1 MALIVQ
7 ELPRYGYW
15 TVGPAMRCAAASLP
29 LEQTNESSDEPL
41 SLARCPLCGVSHTL
55 MGLHKTART
64 RPLLLVVD
72 DEAPVLK
79 VIERLATKTGFDVI
93 TCGSGTEAM
102 QILARRS
109 ADLAMLDLRM
119 PDVNG
124 LDLLRQIRASVPG
137 CEVILMTGYAA
148 VDSAVEAIKLG
159 AREYLTK
166 PFDFDRLR
174 QVLLDTRVELE
185 RRAQVVALE
194 GEVARQLE
202 FCGMFGRSPAM
213 QEIFSLIQRLAPHA
227 KVVLISGETG
237 TGKELAARAFH
248 QVGPR
253 RGRAFVTIN
262 CSAVVDTLF
271 ESELFGHARG
281 AFTGAVE
288 SKPGVFE
295 AAQGGT
301 LFLDEIGEL
310 PLSVQAKLL
319 RALEYGE
326 VQRVGSLQPKKVD
339 VSVIAATNR
348 DLRSEVAAGR
358 FRGDLF
364 YRLNVVEVVLPPLR
378 ERREDIPYL
387 TAAFIGDCS
396 QRIQKAISGLTPS
409 AERMVLNAR
418 WDGNVRELKN
428 AIERACMLVEGTT
441 ISERELL
448 GALGADG
455 QNTMPRPR
463 PDGAARSSEPP
474 AGLEEL
480 ERDHIVDVLRQVHG
494 NRMAAA
500 KVLGISRRALYR
512 RLERHHIADDPSLAP
527 ARRA

>member
-1 MALIVQ
+1 VH
-7 ELPRYGYW
+7 
-15 TVGPAMRCAAASLP
+15 ASV
-29 LEQTNESSDEPL
+29 
-41 SLARCPLCGVSHTL
+41 VS
-55 MGLHKTART
+55 KTAST

-72 DEAPVLK
+72 DEQPVLR
-79 VIERLATKTGFDVI
+79 VVERLAAKAGYDVV
-93 TCGSGTEAM
+93 TCASGADAM
-102 QILARRS
+102 RELMRKP
-109 ADLAMLDLRM
+109 ADLAMVDLRM

-124 LDLLRQIRASVPG
+124 LDLLRQIRTSVPS
-137 CEVILMTGYAA
+137 CEVILMTAHAA

-174 QVLLDTRVELE
+174 VVLVEIREELE

-194 GEVARQLE
+194 SQVARQLE
-202 FCGMFGRSPAM
+202 FCGMMGRSPVM
-213 QEIFSLIQRLAPHA
+213 QELFSLIQRLAPHA

-248 QVGPR
+248 QAGPR
-253 RGRAFVTIN
+253 RNRPFVTIN

-271 ESELFGHARG
+271 ESELFGHVRG
-281 AFTGAVE
+281 AFTGAVDA
-288 SKPGVFE
+288 KPGVFE

-339 VSVIAATNR
+339 VAVIAATNR

-364 YRLNVVEVVLPPLR
+364 YRLNVVEVTLPPLR
-378 ERREDIPYL
+378 DRREDIPYL
-387 TAAFIGDCS
+387 TAAFMRECAA
-396 QRIQKAISGLTPS
+396 RIRKPLNGLTHT
-409 AERMVLNAR
+409 AERLLFNAR

-428 AIERACMLVEGTT
+428 VVERACMLAEGST
-441 ISERELL
+441 ISERELA
-448 GALGADG
+448 GAFGPAASASTARDRS
-455 QNTMPRPR
+455 P
-463 PDGAARSSEPP
+463 GAASRSGEGTAP
-474 AGLEEL
+474 LEDI
-480 ERDHIVDVLRQVHG
+480 EREHILDVLRKVDG
-494 NRMAAA
+494 NRMKAA

-512 RLERHHIADDPSLAP
+512 RLERHHLADEAP
-527 ARRA
+527 RPTSGRRRS